1 MGIEVDQY
9 RESIGKYYTVARS
22 VNKGKLL
29 NITDIACCNLLL
41 LYGTKITHM
50 FYCILIWPFLLS
62 EEKEIYYLKQLWDNW
77 WVFKI
82 KELHLLEMVYLNKR
96 GKIVYAWSILSSY
109 WQKDFNLAMFM
120 DTVIKKRGWMV
131 LNATFNNISVIS
143 WWSILLAEETRLPG
157 ENRIPVAKHWP
168 TLPHNIV
175 SSTPGLTRV
184 RTHNVSSDRHWL
196 HR

>member
-1 MGIEVDQY
+1 MKLSKIRTGFDFALSGIM
-9 RESIGKYYTVARS
+9 ESLWLE
-22 VNKGKLL
+22 LL
-29 NITDIACCNLLL
+29 ITRIHFDSLFEFA
-41 LYGTKITHM
+41 THM

-77 WVFKI
+77 WIFKI
-82 KELHLLEMVYLNKR
+82 KELHLLEMVYQSKR

-109 WQKDFNLAMFM
+109 WRKDFNLTMFM

-131 LNATFNNISVIS
+131 FNANFNNISVIS

-157 ENRIPVAKHWP
+157 ENRIPVATHWP